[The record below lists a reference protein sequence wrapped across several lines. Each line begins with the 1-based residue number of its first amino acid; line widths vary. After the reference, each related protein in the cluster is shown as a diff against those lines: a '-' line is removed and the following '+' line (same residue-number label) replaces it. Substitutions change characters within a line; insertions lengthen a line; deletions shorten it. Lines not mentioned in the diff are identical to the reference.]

1 MDKSLQELLYMT
13 AKSHANISASS
24 SEFARLRL
32 LQTLISEISELNLDD
47 ASRVKIKLWLD
58 KHKNKIKVE

>member
-1 MDKSLQELLYMT
+1 MDKNLQELLYMT
-13 AKSHANISASS
+13 AKTHADISAYS

-32 LQTLISEISELNLDD
+32 LQDLINEISQLNLDD

-58 KHKNKIKVE
+58 KHKNKIKVK